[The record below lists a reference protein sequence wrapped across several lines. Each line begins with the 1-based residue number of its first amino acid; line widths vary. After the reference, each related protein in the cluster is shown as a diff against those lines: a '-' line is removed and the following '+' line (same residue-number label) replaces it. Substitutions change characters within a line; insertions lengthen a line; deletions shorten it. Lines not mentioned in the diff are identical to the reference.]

1 MECSH
6 FTLPTAVMEVSQQ
19 CDSEF
24 LCTCDSRDRGSLM
37 EDKEP
42 ESVLRLGTTG
52 TTWGETIQMI
62 LNRRCSNV
70 FCINR
75 GR

>member
-1 MECSH
+1 
-6 FTLPTAVMEVSQQ
+6 
-19 CDSEF
+19 
-24 LCTCDSRDRGSLM
+24 M